1 MRTTTISYFGLSK
14 NSNDV
19 LSSFTSFRSQFEYDA
34 HCALTS
40 VGTLCPLALHLQSSV
55 RTVQEF
61 SQDASFS
68 LQFALECQQPIVLPS
83 VARQISIPLFRFNI
97 TESVSTYPT
106 FRMFVGDV
114 IVFECPKV
122 SKTSR
127 ASEDYLYLSI
137 YEVSREEANSCTVRD
152 TSRLLINCSN
162 PRVDR
167 KVIFRRANPS
177 GEHFYITTSTGS
189 FDGID
194 KQSGGLCSSRNMR
207 IKIELLETH
216 DRKLES
222 YYEGTYHLF
231 DSSEVFNSDESSNE
245 DSRKQPNK
253 LTSQQVGD
261 VIDIGVYK
269 GPPLTLEEWRN
280 AFKENYTAEQPTS
293 AESFKQSVSKHIVF
307 GSTNNGGRKGVAVQ
321 DSKLRYERALHGGSG
336 GGSE

>member
-1 MRTTTISYFGLSK
+1 MSVFGG
-14 NSNDV
+14 
-19 LSSFTSFRSQFEYDA
+19 
-34 HCALTS
+34 TS
-40 VGTLCPLALHLQSSV
+40 VDIPSLMRKKLHLQGNMTPIALL
-55 RTVQEF
+55 RLL
-61 SQDASFS
+61 A
-68 LQFALECQQPIVLPS
+68 LFALSHCIFKVASEPFRNSLKTPPS
-83 VARQISIPLFRFNI
+83 VYSLRWNASNPLFNI